1 MLSSASPILKVAP
14 EVYISATRA
23 REVIAGLKGGT
34 RIGYPALRRLI
45 RDHGLPTFPDP
56 CGGANPVFL
65 ESAIL
70 AWDQARRA
78 KTAPLPI
85 RRGPGRPAKHSG

>member
-1 MLSSASPILKVAP
+1 MP
-14 EVYISATRA
+14 EPYISATRA
-23 REVIAGLKGGT
+23 REVLAGLKGGV

-45 RDHGLPTFPDP
+45 SKQGLPTFPNP
-56 CGGANPVFL
+56 NGGDNPVFL

-78 KTAPLPI
+78 KSSPLPI
-85 RRGPGRPAKHSG
+85 RRGPGRPALASR